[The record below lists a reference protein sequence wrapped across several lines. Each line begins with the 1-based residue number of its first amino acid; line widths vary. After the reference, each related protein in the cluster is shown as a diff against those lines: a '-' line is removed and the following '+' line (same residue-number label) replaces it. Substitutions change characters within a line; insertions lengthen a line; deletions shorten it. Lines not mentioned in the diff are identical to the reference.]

1 MARPLP
7 SGGSGSGDG
16 RVPAPTTSTRRP
28 VSPAAPGC
36 GAGGFGRQG
45 HDPAHVGVVPGGSG
59 TVNAFSR
66 NEISV

>member
-7 SGGSGSGDG
+7 IGGSGSGDG

-28 VSPAAPGC
+28 VSRPRPGAVPAASAGQRHEPSHI
-36 GAGGFGRQG
+36 GA
-45 HDPAHVGVVPGGSG
+45 APGGSG
-59 TVNAFSR
+59 TANAFSR